1 MKSIKQMLL
10 GITVMIASIAF
21 HSVWDND
28 TVTVIVAFIGLVIV
42 IYGYLHKDGDKK
54 DV

>member
-28 TVTVIVAFIGLVIV
+28 TVTVIVAVIGLAIV
-42 IYGYLHKDGDKK
+42 MYGYSHKDGDQK

>member
-10 GITVMIASIAF
+10 GIAIMIASIAF

-28 TVTVIVAFIGLVIV
+28 MVTVIVAFIGLIVVIC
-42 IYGYLHKDGDKK
+42 GYLHKNGDKK

>member
-42 IYGYLHKDGDKK
+42 ICGYSYKDGDKK